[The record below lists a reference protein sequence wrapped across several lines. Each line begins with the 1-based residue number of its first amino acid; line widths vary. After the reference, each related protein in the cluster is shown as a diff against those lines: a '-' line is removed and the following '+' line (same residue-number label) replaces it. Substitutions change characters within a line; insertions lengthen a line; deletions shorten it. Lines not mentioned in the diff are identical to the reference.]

1 MLLTDLDTSRIA
13 LSTGPPGNILRVQIR
28 PGQQARDHLLSRR
41 RLCKSI
47 NRSISI
53 HSSDGRSGPALG
65 SMDEVPRLGPKV
77 FATNDLERIV
87 EDNDFIVLALTMN
100 AFRNS
105 STT

>member
-1 MLLTDLDTSRIA
+1 M
-13 LSTGPPGNILRVQIR
+13 
-28 PGQQARDHLLSRR
+28 
-41 RLCKSI
+41 
-47 NRSISI
+47 
-53 HSSDGRSGPALG
+53 
-65 SMDEVPRLGPKV
+65 PRLGPKV